1 MNNSATYDNVRI
13 FLALLR
19 RDLTVMKY
27 KLKDML
33 IDSMIVVLTEILV
46 LGKLYPLLGMSTS
59 FIAPL
64 YIGSSI
70 TFILFDLGYSFSM
83 RYTYYT
89 GYQETAYHLTLPIP
103 KKWIIA
109 QHITYFVIESL
120 IVTIPLISIGI
131 WALSDVFGPIAGSWL
146 LFCATYVL
154 TLIYFGSF
162 FFASSFWYEKS
173 WFQDN
178 MWPRRLSIL
187 LFFSSAFYAWQD
199 VYKLSPLLGNILLLN
214 PLTYVVEAMR
224 AALLGQQDYLSIR
237 ICIPIITAFIFFDF
251 WRITQGIKKRL
262 DPV

>member
-1 MNNSATYDNVRI
+1 MNKTTTYNNFCI

-27 KLKDML
+27 KLKDMI
-33 IDSMIVVLTEILV
+33 IDSLIVVATEVLV
-46 LGKLYPLLGMSTS
+46 LGKLYPLLGMSAD

-70 TFILFDLGYSFSM
+70 TFILFDLGYSFAM

-89 GYQETAYHLTLPIP
+89 GYEEMSYQLTLPAP
-103 KKWIIA
+103 KHWIIA
-109 QHITYFVIESL
+109 EHIVYFVIESL

-131 WALSDVFGPIAGSWL
+131 FALSDVFGPINGSWI
-146 LFCATYVL
+146 LFTLIYLL
-154 TLIYFGSF
+154 TLIYFGTF

-187 LFFSSAFYAWQD
+187 LFFSSAFYAWVD
-199 VYKLSPLLGNILLLN
+199 VAALSPLLGKILLLN

-224 AALLGQQDYLSIR
+224 GALLGQENYLPLF
-237 ICIPIITAFIFFDF
+237 ICIPIIVACILFDF
-251 WRITQGIKKRL
+251 WRTSVGIKKRL